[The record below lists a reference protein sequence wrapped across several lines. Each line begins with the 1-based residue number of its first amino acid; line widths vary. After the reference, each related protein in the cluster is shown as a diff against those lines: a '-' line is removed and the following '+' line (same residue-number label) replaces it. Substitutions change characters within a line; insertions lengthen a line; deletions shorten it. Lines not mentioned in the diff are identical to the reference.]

1 MSLRSRISSIFS
13 KSIPDVHYSQDAN
26 GNHWYT
32 AVENISNELN
42 NKRGL
47 ASIVPTTDYDMTDDV
62 SKLNALSICTPLALA
77 VDKRASMFANG
88 KIYIQDEK
96 GNEPDSL
103 KEERALLKRP
113 NFMQTEKQ
121 FLKQVEATFALYGF
135 CPIYTLRPIKSGLPK
150 QLWVIP
156 PYLFKIKT
164 NGKIWKQTKFSE
176 IVEEVYIEGAG
187 VNKTTLEEHEYY
199 IIYDSEAIL
208 FKNGFMEFVSKTDSL
223 SVPVSN
229 WVAQAVASNT
239 LIVNGGP
246 KGILYNNDA
255 SEFANASLTPKE
267 KDEIN
272 SKFKKDY
279 GLVGQAFSVLV
290 TNAKL
295 GWLPLNYDSGQM
307 KLHEEDARSANV
319 IYNAL
324 GLNPNI
330 FNSNSTYANLEV
342 AEKTAYTNT
351 VIPDATLIGE
361 ALTQILKL
369 DKYNVVI
376 DYSHI
381 SVLQD
386 DRQAEAQTLVH
397 VANALGKLM
406 GDKVLSVEEVRME
419 LSKYLDINPDDKTQ
433 TDE

>member
-1 MSLRSRISSIFS
+1 M
-13 KSIPDVHYSQDAN
+13 
-26 GNHWYT
+26 
-32 AVENISNELN
+32 AVEKLSKELN
-42 NKRGL
+42 GKRGL
-47 ASIVPTTDYDMTDDV
+47 SSIISTTDYDMTNDV
-62 SKLNALSICTPLALA
+62 DKVTALSICTPLALA
-77 VDKRASMFANG
+77 VDKRASMFSNG
-88 KIYIQDEK
+88 KIYIQDK
-96 GNEPDSL
+96 DGNESETNREAR
-103 KEERALLKRP
+103 KLLKQP
-113 NFMQTEKQ
+113 NFLQTEKQ

-135 CPIYTLRPIKSGLPK
+135 CPIYTLRATKSELPK

-156 PYLFKIKT
+156 PHLFKIKT
-164 NGKIWKQTKFSE
+164 NGKLWKQTELSG
-176 IVEEVYIEGAG
+176 IVEEVYIHGDG
-187 VNKTTLEEHEYY
+187 VQRVSLDESEYY
-199 IIYDSEAIL
+199 LIYDSEAIA
-208 FKNGFMEFVSKTDSL
+208 FRNGYMEFTSNTDSL

-246 KGILYNNDA
+246 KGVLYNNDT
-255 SEFANASLTPKE
+255 SEFANASLSQKE

-295 GWLPLNYDSGQM
+295 GWLPLNYESGQM
-307 KLHEEDARSANV
+307 KLHEEDTRSSNA

-330 FNSNSTYANLEV
+330 FNSNSTYANLDT

-351 VIPDATLIGE
+351 VIPDAILIGE
-361 ALTQILKL
+361 ALTKLLKL
-369 DKYNVVI
+369 EDSNYSVVI

-397 VANALGKLM
+397 VANAIDKLLSA
-406 GDKVLSVEEVRME
+406 KVLDKDEARTE
-419 LSKYLDINPDDKTQ
+419 LARYLDINPDDKT
-433 TDE
+433 DE